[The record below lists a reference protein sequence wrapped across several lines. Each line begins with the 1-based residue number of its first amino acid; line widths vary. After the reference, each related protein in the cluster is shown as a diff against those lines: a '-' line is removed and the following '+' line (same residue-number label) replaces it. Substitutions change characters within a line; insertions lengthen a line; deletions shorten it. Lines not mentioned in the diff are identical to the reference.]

1 MKDQGGDD
9 SRGSSVEIE
18 FHSQKIEKKNSF
30 KHDNNRCQTKQ
41 PGQAIFCNSSTCQ
54 YLTILLLFSQLVTIS
69 PICVYNYRHLK
80 LTLAKSSKYN
90 TLYIHKYSNLAEMV
104 REDVSATPIC
114 WWLSCVLLNITAS
127 ITHSH
132 TNTHS
137 YTTRQVSQTSSSI
150 HSTHAYSHTCRQTN
164 HYLHSKEAVKSRHLA
179 VGCLLRT

>member
-114 WWLSCVLLNITAS
+114 
-127 ITHSH
+127 
-132 TNTHS
+132 
-137 YTTRQVSQTSSSI
+137 
-150 HSTHAYSHTCRQTN
+150 
-164 HYLHSKEAVKSRHLA
+164 
-179 VGCLLRT
+179 